1 MLKVDFS
8 SKSKKQLQNLD
19 LRIQDKIMS
28 ILDEFRKGNKV
39 DIKKLKG
46 RKEEYRIRI
55 GNFRVVLKRIN
66 HKEFFVT
73 KIGARENIYL
83 IFI

>member
-83 IFI
+83 IFF